1 MGGLNLTPVVR
12 DLLIINVIVFI
23 GTMIFPGED
32 LKNTLVTLLAAFYPE
47 SPLFRPWQLLTHMFM
62 HGSIGHIFFNMYGLA
77 ILGPPIEY
85 MFGARK
91 FLFYYLFCG
100 FGAVAL
106 QFGVQYYE
114 LHVLGNESVLIT
126 PMLGASGAIFGLLA
140 AYGMLF
146 PENQLMIM
154 FIPYPIRAKYFVLLY
169 AGVELF
175 LGLEGYQRGVAHFA
189 HVGGALFGALLI
201 LYWRRTRQ
209 D

>member
-114 LHVLGNESVLIT
+114 LHVLGHESVLIT